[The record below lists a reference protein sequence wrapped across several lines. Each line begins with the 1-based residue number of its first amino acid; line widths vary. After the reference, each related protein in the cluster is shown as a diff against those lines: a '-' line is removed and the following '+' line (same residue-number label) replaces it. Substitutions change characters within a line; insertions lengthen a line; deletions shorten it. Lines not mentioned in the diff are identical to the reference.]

1 MVDGGQDILVLLRGN
16 KSDFAKNNSRSSTMI
31 IDLWNALKD
40 SWVVHDESSSSM
52 ALKLLLPSAA
62 IKIFHFL
69 ATILSR

>member
-1 MVDGGQDILVLLRGN
+1 MEARTYDLLRGT
-16 KSDFAKNNSRSSTMI
+16 SDFAQNNSHSSTTMI

-69 ATILSR
+69 ATSIYTI

>member
-1 MVDGGQDILVLLRGN
+1 MVDGGQDILVLLRGT
-16 KSDFAKNNSRSSTMI
+16 SDFAKNHSRSSTMI